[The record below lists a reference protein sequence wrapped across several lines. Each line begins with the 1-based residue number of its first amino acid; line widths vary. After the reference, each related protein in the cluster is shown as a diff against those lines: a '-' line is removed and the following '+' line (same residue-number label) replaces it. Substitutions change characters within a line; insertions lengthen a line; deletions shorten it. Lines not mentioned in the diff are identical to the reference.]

1 MMHRWTIVFCALG
14 AIALGGVLVAKVT
27 SEPAD
32 ARVDSASTGPIE
44 SGGSGTDGA
53 VVAPSSPSDEDRVRD
68 AAIRAVALTDDV
80 FSAGFISR
88 RELIETFTTESFG
101 PVLADETS
109 QQVTNLIF
117 ELGDRDVTPSGLS
130 IVEQPLTSNVVSIS
144 GTEATVEVW
153 SVLVIVAPGA
163 GPARQVWR
171 TVTVDLEQV
180 AGDWLVDAWASRSG
194 PTPALAAEASVS
206 DSADTI
212 EVVDWVHVG
221 QEPL

>member
-1 MMHRWTIVFCALG
+1 MDDHHDAVRSDRGLTMRRWTIVFCALG

-144 GTEATVEVW
+144 ATRGDGRRVV
-153 SVLVIVAPGA
+153 GA
-163 GPARQVWR
+163 GDRRAR
-171 TVTVDLEQV
+171 
-180 AGDWLVDAWASRSG
+180 SRSG
-194 PTPALAAEASVS
+194 PSGLAHGHCRPGTGSRRVARRRL
-206 DSADTI
+206 DLDIGADTRAGCRG
-212 EVVDWVHVG
+212 VG
-221 QEPL
+221 E